1 MDGIGR
7 TARGGC
13 ATESG
18 TLPPLFWKCVKRK
31 GFKSFVLKVCDSKG
45 VADPFLRKC
54 VKRKS
59 LGAMWGLL
67 GICDRY
73 FGSLRSLR
81 TTILVGWS
89 FWPRLRF
96 LGPFYGPCF
105 SCSRARGSP
114 GCGEV
119 SRMGR
124 RREGRGE
131 CRVVKSGSTERS
143 SSFSRAYFTIRAL
156 KSQGIY
162 ISC

>member
-1 MDGIGR
+1 MR
-7 TARGGC
+7 
-13 ATESG
+13 SG
-18 TLPPLFWKCVKRK
+18 AHPTFFWKCVRRK
-31 GFKSFVLKVCDSKG
+31 GFKSFVLKVCESKG
-45 VADPFLRKC
+45 FADVFFANC
-54 VKRKS
+54 VKVKG

-67 GICDRY
+67 GICDRS

-96 LGPFYGPCF
+96 PGPLYGPCF
-105 SCSRARGSP
+105 SCSRARSSP

-124 RREGRGE
+124 RRRGRGE
-131 CRVVKSGSTERS
+131 CRVAEARSTEAS
-143 SSFSRAYFTIRAL
+143 SSFYRAHFTIRAL
-156 KSQGIY
+156 KSQGIS

>member
-1 MDGIGR
+1 MRWKYFTGRGTSRPSQNLPEAPIWGLIRHEGR
-7 TARGGC
+7 T
-13 ATESG
+13 
-18 TLPPLFWKCVKRK
+18 PPPFFCKCVKRK

-45 VADPFLRKC
+45 VADQFLRKC

-105 SCSRARGSP
+105 SC
-114 GCGEV
+114 
-119 SRMGR
+119 
-124 RREGRGE
+124 
-131 CRVVKSGSTERS
+131 
-143 SSFSRAYFTIRAL
+143 
-156 KSQGIY
+156 
-162 ISC
+162 